1 MNLIE
6 ALKTCK
12 ETGGKL
18 VKNSWTT
25 DTKDYCDYTIPVY
38 IYWHPNEEAFVAVF
52 ELMDADSLPDTYA
65 RVPEDYMN
73 GVIVSSFSV
82 QDILAEDWRVFG
94 GATFA
99 NCF

>member
-18 VKNSWTT
+18 VKDSWTT
-25 DTKDYCDYTIPVY
+25 DAKDYCDYTIPSY
-38 IYWHPNEEAFVAVF
+38 IYWNPNEEAFVAVF
-52 ELMDADSLPDTYA
+52 AMDADSLPDAYA

-73 GVIVSSFSV
+73 GIVVVGFAVS
-82 QDILAEDWRVFG
+82 DILSEDWKIFG